1 MKPSDS
7 FHSSLTHRK
16 YVIKCDDK
24 NINTLNCST
33 SNCIYLITCCRCG
46 LQYVGETVQSLR
58 DRFSGHRA
66 GMKNPFADNRC
77 KILSKH
83 FSVGLCKNANY
94 IVNII
99 EKLSGSGRDD
109 NGNPIPGVTVE
120 RQKKET
126 KWMLT
131 LQTVYPYGLNDRV
144 GDEYMAEKDSRV
156 VGNKFLPLHRL
167 YKRPEYNYSK
177 NKLDNSFLKQNFVK
191 ILTTPLDHNL
201 KDAGY
206 FIRVSIKSFK
216 KSFLKHICNDV
227 YDFLSNKADLF
238 PNQQWYEMTLDLI
251 ESRIYNPPAPKTTKT
266 KPKNLIKLHF
276 VNKGMDMINIS
287 KIINNKN
294 VKKSLPT
301 QFNKTEQ
308 ISTVYTLTKTIRSK
322 IFNHKEFIKTLDT
335 KDILKNMNKLPC
347 NCTTSPFTDANHGH
361 IVSGDIRIVQNNK
374 LRKLLCKS
382 PKYRE
387 PVSINFS
394 KCKTEIKNSLT
405 KFSSDWCNRKGVSVT
420 CFTQWISIVMEKV
433 NKKIEE
439 LKNKFK
445 FSRVK
450 KVLRDPEVVSYLNI
464 LQKQYVMCPIDKAA
478 NNIAFICK
486 KYYVQVLIKELGL
499 FSATSNTYQEV
510 NDTLHNILQQQNN
523 TLDSVFGLK
532 NNDEEFNCLPCIYWL
547 PKMHKIPSG
556 ARFIIAG
563 KKCIN
568 KQLSKHVISAFK
580 LCYSQIDAYHKKTY
594 YFSGVKTF
602 WVIQNN
608 SLPLECIKKINKRKN
623 AKQIS
628 TFDFS
633 TLYTKIPHDKLLDIL
648 HKVVDFVFK
657 RGTRDYIIINK
668 QGCASWSSKKR
679 GHHFVFTKSLLKEAI
694 KFLLHNCFF
703 SIGNITM
710 IQVIGIPMG
719 SDPAPFF
726 ANLFL
731 AHKEADWVKAQRK
744 LGTINVRKINNSFR
758 FIDDLL
764 SLNDGSTFE
773 KHYKDIYPTELELKK
788 ENNSNSCAS
797 FLDLYIYIENGEFH
811 TRLFDKRDN
820 FGFDIVRMPFY
831 CSNVPSKMFYG
842 SIGAEFLRI
851 SRATSKIE
859 DLTRNCKQLLSRM
872 LKQNGQMRRIKFSLI
887 KMIQRHREVFIKYNK
902 SIEEV
907 MQAIGF

>member
-1 MKPSDS
+1 
-7 FHSSLTHRK
+7 
-16 YVIKCDDK
+16 
-24 NINTLNCST
+24 
-33 SNCIYLITCCRCG
+33 
-46 LQYVGETVQSLR
+46 
-58 DRFSGHRA
+58 
-66 GMKNPFADNRC
+66 
-77 KILSKH
+77 
-83 FSVGLCKNANY
+83 
-94 IVNII
+94 
-99 EKLSGSGRDD
+99 
-109 NGNPIPGVTVE
+109 
-120 RQKKET
+120 
-126 KWMLT
+126 
-131 LQTVYPYGLNDRV
+131 
-144 GDEYMAEKDSRV
+144 
-156 VGNKFLPLHRL
+156 
-167 YKRPEYNYSK
+167 
-177 NKLDNSFLKQNFVK
+177 
-191 ILTTPLDHNL
+191 
-201 KDAGY
+201 
-206 FIRVSIKSFK
+206 
-216 KSFLKHICNDV
+216 
-227 YDFLSNKADLF
+227 
-238 PNQQWYEMTLDLI
+238 
-251 ESRIYNPPAPKTTKT
+251 
-266 KPKNLIKLHF
+266 
-276 VNKGMDMINIS
+276 
-287 KIINNKN
+287 
-294 VKKSLPT
+294 
-301 QFNKTEQ
+301 
-308 ISTVYTLTKTIRSK
+308 
-322 IFNHKEFIKTLDT
+322 
-335 KDILKNMNKLPC
+335 
-347 NCTTSPFTDANHGH
+347 
-361 IVSGDIRIVQNNK
+361 
-374 LRKLLCKS
+374 
-382 PKYRE
+382 
-387 PVSINFS
+387 
-394 KCKTEIKNSLT
+394 
-405 KFSSDWCNRKGVSVT
+405 
-420 CFTQWISIVMEKV
+420 
-433 NKKIEE
+433 
-439 LKNKFK
+439 
-445 FSRVK
+445 
-450 KVLRDPEVVSYLNI
+450 
-464 LQKQYVMCPIDKAA
+464 
-478 NNIAFICK
+478 
-486 KYYVQVLIKELGL
+486 
-499 FSATSNTYQEV
+499 
-510 NDTLHNILQQQNN
+510 
-523 TLDSVFGLK
+523 
-532 NNDEEFNCLPCIYWL
+532 
-547 PKMHKIPSG
+547 MHKIPSG

-568 KQLSKHVISAFK
+568 KQLSKHVTSAFK

-594 YFSGVKTF
+594 YFSGAKTF

-648 HKVVDFVFK
+648 NKVVDFVFK
-657 RGTRDYIIINK
+657 GGTRDYIIINK

-744 LGTINVRKINNSFR
+744 LGIINVRKINNSFR